1 MLVWV
6 LVGVLALCLLVSWG
20 SSWRSPAS
28 AILARRLLDDATRLP
43 LWQGL
48 GAVQEVPKPA
58 RPPPRSDEA
67 TEGKVVTLLGS
78 RPKKRLTQLAKK
90 RVAARDKWRCQICK
104 QLVTANFEIDHIT
117 PQAKGGSHD
126 PSNLRTLCRECH
138 GNVTALQR
146 LEA

>member
-1 MLVWV
+1 MLAWV
-6 LVGVLALCLLVSWG
+6 LAGVLALCLLVPWA
-20 SSWRSPAS
+20 SSWQSPAS
-28 AILARRLLDDATRLP
+28 AILARRLLEDATRLP

-48 GAVQEVPKPA
+48 GAVQAAPEPA

-67 TEGKVVTLLGS
+67 KVVTLLGS

>member
-1 MLVWV
+1 MLAWV
-6 LVGVLALCLLVSWG
+6 LAGVLALCLLVSWG
-20 SSWRSPAS
+20 SSWHSPAS

-48 GAVQEVPKPA
+48 GAVQEAPEPA

-90 RVAARDKWRCQICK
+90 RSR
-104 QLVTANFEIDHIT
+104 LVTS
-117 PQAKGGSHD
+117 GGARFAS
-126 PSNLRTLCRECH
+126 SLSRQISR
-138 GNVTALQR
+138 
-146 LEA
+146 